1 MVLHNV
7 VYSLYLYVM
16 AFEIVEINTQNN
28 IQDIR
33 IPEKFRIDDD
43 RVYIK
48 KVGNE
53 LHLIPYHSAWDS
65 FFNSDIKVTDD
76 FMETRDQ
83 GEDQER
89 ESFD

>member
-1 MVLHNV
+1 
-7 VYSLYLYVM
+7 M
-16 AFEIVEINTQNN
+16 ALEIAEIVADVAVKDGVLTVNLPDGFT
-28 IQDIR
+28 
-33 IPEKFRIDDD
+33 IDGGQAI
-43 RVYIK
+43 IK

-53 LHLIPYHSAWDS
+53 LHVIPFQSPWEK
-65 FFNSDIKVTDD
+65 FFKSTTKFTDD